1 LINSKKTVLFTTI
14 VMFIS
19 WTIILS
25 HSPFYLDD
33 WSWGKWLIGSTSD
46 YGGRFIGN
54 FFEIILAASHNQVFN
69 GVFKSLVLT
78 FICIMVCLI
87 SRKVNVSRILLFN
100 SLFLLSN
107 MSIIYQSFIWTAGFV
122 NYTLP
127 FVFVLPVVLIN
138 QKLKKQNYTKQYTII
153 IQLISLI
160 CIFASGFFLETLSTT
175 MIFYLGTELIL
186 NIYIYKT
193 KKIIYS
199 LLAVITSIVSFRIMM
214 QYSERFT
221 INSSGY
227 TIPSFNSFSDLIEN
241 IRDVNTI
248 IIINLFHNIF
258 ILVLIAV
265 LFITFIIILLKLKT
279 KKNKTTIYIIQTILI
294 SLCPTYQLIILRP
307 NLIYDRLF
315 FPSVMI
321 LIVSGMILYGFI
333 ENNIAN
339 KKTLKKFVGF
349 IFICSLIFPTLF
361 FIDMA
366 KWNDNIHS
374 ANEKAIIQ
382 QTDIEYSKIK
392 PQYHTYYYSDAN
404 GPLLGQNWIKQY
416 KIYYNI
422 PNEVNIK

>member
-1 LINSKKTVLFTTI
+1 
-14 VMFIS
+14 MFIS

-33 WSWGKWLIGSTSD
+33 WGWGMVKIGSASD

-87 SRKVNVSRILLFN
+87 SRRVNVSRILLFN

-160 CIFASGFFLETLSTT
+160 CIFASGFFLENLSTT

-186 NIYIYKT
+186 NIILKQ
-193 KKIIYS
+193 KKIYS

-214 QYSERFT
+214 QYSIRFT
-221 INSSGY
+221 INDSGY

-248 IIINLFHNIF
+248 IITNLFHNNIYL
-258 ILVLIAV
+258 LVLIAV
-265 LFITFIIILLKLKT
+265 LFITFIIIFIKLKT
-279 KKNKTTIYIIQTILI
+279 KKNKITIIYIIQTILI

-307 NLIYDRLF
+307 ILLNDRLF

-339 KKTLKKFVGF
+339 KKTLKKIVGF

-374 ANEKAIIQ
+374 ANEKAIISA
-382 QTDIEYSKIK
+382 TDIEYSKIK

-404 GPLLGQNWIKQY
+404 GPLLGQIWIKHY